1 MEHVRLKEDLEN
13 KINKLDEKVKSYE
26 SKLTSLKTVGLVC
39 VSDVQKDQAYQN
51 ELSELKNRKRVL
63 SHGLKEVDNSI
74 HFDSFVEAKYTQ
86 LHPKIQAW
94 WSVAK
99 GKLVVAGE
107 EISRA
112 MATARRDPDVGRV
125 LGAIDYVRELLDRG
139 LAVVKKYYLQY
150 IHPLGRY

>member
-1 MEHVRLKEDLEN
+1 M
-13 KINKLDEKVKSYE
+13 
-26 SKLTSLKTVGLVC
+26 
-39 VSDVQKDQAYQN
+39 KD
-51 ELSELKNRKRVL
+51 RKRVL

-86 LHPKIQAW
+86 LHPKIQTW

-99 GKLVVAGE
+99 SKLVVAGE

-112 MATARRDPDVGRV
+112 VTTARRDPDVRRV
-125 LGAIDYVRELLDRG
+125 LEALEYVGGLVGRG

>member
-1 MEHVRLKEDLEN
+1 M
-13 KINKLDEKVKSYE
+13 
-26 SKLTSLKTVGLVC
+26 
-39 VSDVQKDQAYQN
+39 
-51 ELSELKNRKRVL
+51 
-63 SHGLKEVDNSI
+63 DNSI

-150 IHPLGRY
+150 LHPLGRC